1 MKFTVVWNRHAERE
15 LATIWTNTSRRADVT
30 RAAQRIDRLLQRNPE
45 NEGES
50 RDQDTRILLV
60 PPLGVTYA
68 VYVDDRRV
76 EVLDV
81 WEFVKR

>member
-1 MKFTVVWNRHAERE
+1 MKFTVVWSRHAERE
-15 LATIWTNTSRRADVT
+15 LTTIWTNTSHRGDVT

-50 RDQDTRILLV
+50 RVHDTRILLV
-60 PPLGVTYA
+60 PPLGVTFA

-81 WEFVKR
+81 WEFPRP